1 MKLFISNWTNIK
13 LLLLIMEDEVI
24 KLWQA
29 QEPHFHLN
37 STCSYKDEEREIP
50 I

>member
-1 MKLFISNWTNIK
+1 
-13 LLLLIMEDEVI
+13 MEDEIFKMCQVYS
-24 KLWQA
+24 
-29 QEPHFHLN
+29 PHFHLN